1 MRIPLLKAYATIA
14 KYVFKNIPYRPPEV
28 IGRKK
33 FMQYFK
39 SANLKRTVLITD
51 EVLFSLGLHESIVKE
66 LEEEGN
72 QVAIFKEV
80 EADPCFETVE
90 KGIEF
95 CKAHNFDSMIALG
108 GGSVLDASKV
118 INPAAT
124 HARNP
129 MIFKGMFKVLRKG
142 KLFAAIPTTAGT
154 GSEMTV
160 VSVITDRNKQTKE
173 TVIDPKILPDYA
185 VLIPELLTGLPRSIS
200 AQTGID
206 AFSHAFEA
214 YASRYATSITDEKAE
229 LAIKMIFENLAVSV
243 EEGQDIQYRL
253 KMLEASNI
261 AGQAFTQTSVGWV
274 HAITHQIGA
283 IYHLPHGMMIGMVI
297 CDIVAY
303 YIDVIPHRLAR
314 LGRIIGVAHEHETET
329 QAAEAF
335 LKALEQ
341 LVGRLGI
348 ERSHPAIKQEDLP
361 LLAKRAFDETLTQP
375 YGVPKYFAS
384 EKDLE
389 VFLERFIA

>member
-1 MRIPLLKAYATIA
+1 MRTALLKAYATIA

-28 IGRKK
+28 MGRDKFIGL
-33 FMQYFK
+33 FK
-39 SANLKRTVLITD
+39 EANLKRTVLITD
-51 EVLFSLGLHESIVKE
+51 EFLFSLGLHESIVKE
-66 LEEEGN
+66 LEAEGN

-80 EADPCFETVE
+80 EADPSFETIR
-90 KGIEF
+90 KGIAF
-95 CKAHNFDSMIALG
+95 CKAHEFDSMIALG

-129 MIFKGMFKVLRKG
+129 MTFKGMFKVLRKG

-173 TVIDPKILPDYA
+173 TIIDPKILPDYA

-214 YASRYATSITDEKAE
+214 YASRFATSITDEKAE

-243 EEGQDIQYRL
+243 EDGQDIQYRL

-274 HAITHQIGA
+274 HAIAHQMGA
-283 IYHLPHGMMIGMVI
+283 VYHLPHGMMIGMVI

-303 YIDVIPHRLAR
+303 YIDVIPHRIAR
-314 LGRIIGVAHEHETET
+314 LGRIIGVAHEHESEI

-335 LKALEQ
+335 LNALEQ
-341 LVGRLGI
+341 LVSRLGI
-348 ERSHPAIKQEDLP
+348 ERNHPAIKQDNLS
-361 LLAKRAFDETLTQP
+361 LLAKRAFDETLTKP
-375 YGVPKYFAS
+375 YGVPKYFDS

-389 VFLERFIA
+389 KFLERFIA